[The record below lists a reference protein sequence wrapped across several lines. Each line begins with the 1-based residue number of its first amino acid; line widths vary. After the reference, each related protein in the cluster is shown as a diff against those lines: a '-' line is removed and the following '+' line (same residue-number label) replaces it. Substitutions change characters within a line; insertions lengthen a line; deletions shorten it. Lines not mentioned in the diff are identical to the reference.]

1 MEKNDKKLNIKRERE
16 EKVEK
21 NELNINETIEKIF
34 NIAKRKESLFKCL
47 KILNLMIEKIG
58 TLKSEEK
65 IQKYILLFN
74 KIFTFKNKNT
84 PISILNEYKNL
95 YFLSLT
101 KITSLEKKSKI
112 FSILEIYSLVFE
124 KESELYKD
132 DSFIFTKHIKKINDI
147 FFFFLLMMK
156 KKKKY

>member
-1 MEKNDKKLNIKRERE
+1 MEKNDKNLKIKRKRD
-16 EKVEK
+16 EKK
-21 NELNINETIEKIF
+21 ELNLNQIIEKIL
-34 NIAKRKESLFKCL
+34 NVANKKESLLKCL

-112 FSILEIYSLVFE
+112 FSILEIYSLIFE
-124 KESELYKD
+124 NESELYKD
-132 DSFIFTKHIKKINDI
+132 DSFIFTKHIKK
-147 FFFFLLMMK
+147 
-156 KKKKY
+156 

>member
-1 MEKNDKKLNIKRERE
+1 MEKNDKNLKNKRERD
-16 EKVEK
+16 EKK
-21 NELNINETIEKIF
+21 ELNLNKIIEKIF
-34 NIAKRKESLFKCL
+34 NVANKKESLLKCL

-112 FSILEIYSLVFE
+112 FSILEIYSLIFE
-124 KESELYKD
+124 NESELYKD
-132 DSFIFTKHIKKINDI
+132 DSFIFTKHIKK
-147 FFFFLLMMK
+147 
-156 KKKKY
+156 